1 MYNVRTFYI
10 VHIKCPS
17 SYYTIYQGK
26 YETFSVFRKTYN
38 IRADWNLYNIKIEN
52 SVVPTNLVKNLEKNV
67 FYWIND
73 WIFVLFM

>member
-17 SYYTIYQGK
+17 SYYIIYQGK
-26 YETFSVFRKTYN
+26 YETFTVFQKTYN

-52 SVVPTNLVKNLEKNV
+52 SVVL
-67 FYWIND
+67 I
-73 WIFVLFM
+73 